1 VKLILSR
8 KNNQTLTMP
17 FNIPISNKPRIV
29 IIGGGFAGF
38 KFANRIDSRIYQ
50 TVLIDKNN
58 YFQFQPLFYQV
69 AMSGIEPS
77 SICFPLR
84 KNFRNKKDMFIR
96 TLDITEIDPV
106 NKVIY
111 TDTGSLAYNVLIIAT
126 GSQTNYYGNL
136 NFEKYTIPL
145 KSVSE
150 ALYLRNCILNDLEQ
164 AVLSNDANAQ
174 ERLMNIIIIG
184 GGPTGVELAGAL
196 SEMKKHILPK
206 DYPDL
211 DASKMQIHL
220 IQATSRLLDSMSQ
233 KASLKAYE
241 DLEKMGVSIHLN
253 TKVTNIHYEQLE
265 LSNGMFLNSQKIIW
279 AAGVVGTPIK
289 GLEAAHNA
297 PGKKITV
304 NPYCEVPIWKDVYAL
319 GDIAY
324 MQTSKYPTGL
334 PGLAPVALQQ
344 ASYLAKRLNKSK
356 LKDSRVFN
364 YWDKGSMATIGRS
377 KAVLQ
382 YKQLFLSGFIAW
394 IGWLF
399 VHIYYLIGVR
409 NKLIVFIN
417 WLWNYIIYDQA
428 LRLNIKPKMPQSTK
442 D

>member
-1 VKLILSR
+1 
-8 KNNQTLTMP
+8 MP
-17 FNIPISNKPRIV
+17 FNIPESIKPRIV

-38 KFANRIDSRIYQ
+38 KFANKINCDTYQ
-50 TVLIDKNN
+50 IVLIDKNN

-84 KNFRNKKDMFIR
+84 KNFRNKKDLFIR
-96 TLDITEIDPV
+96 TIDLTEIDPV

-111 TDTGSLAYNVLIIAT
+111 SETGTLKYDLLILAT
-126 GSQTNYYGNL
+126 GCQTNYYGNS
-136 NFEKYTIPL
+136 NFEKFSIPL

-164 AVLSNDANAQ
+164 AVLCKDSIAQ
-174 ERLMNIIIIG
+174 ELLMQIVIIG

-211 DASKMQIHL
+211 DAAKMQIHL
-220 IQATSRLLDSMSQ
+220 IQASPRLLDTMSE

-241 DLEKMGVSIHLN
+241 SLNHMGVSIHLN
-253 TKVTNIHYEQLE
+253 TQVIDIQNDRII
-265 LSNGMFLNSQKIIW
+265 LSNGKILNSRKFIW
-279 AAGVVGTPIK
+279 AAGVIGSSIK
-289 GLEAAHNA
+289 GLESAYNA

-304 NPYCEVPIWKDVYAL
+304 NQYCEVPSLKDVYAI

-324 MQTSKYPTGL
+324 METSKFPRGL

-344 ASYLAKRLNKSK
+344 ASYLAKRLNKINPQK
-356 LKDSRVFN
+356 VGTFN
-364 YWDKGSMATIGRS
+364 YLDKGSMATIGRS

-382 YKQLFLSGFIAW
+382 YKKLFLSGFIAW

-428 LRLNIKPKMPQSTK
+428 LRLNIKPKIPGTPK
-442 D
+442 F